1 MRRRE
6 RGAAS
11 RIAIALGVWA
21 GLMVSVSGQATAEAG
36 ARDGAPHAVLQ
47 RFVRWDAESVR
58 AAAAPDPETAGY
70 RAVVVADAVDVCEIA
85 LEPLGAL
92 LSALTP
98 EEAARCVRVSGDADP
113 DGRFDQPFLNP
124 AEQAPTRPD
133 GSPYPPYWRAP
144 SPAWVQLDLPDAVRV
159 TRIEVA
165 PPPDGTPLRLVRVEG
180 ATLGGPLF
188 AIPFRS
194 AAPAVPT
201 GAAAMTDLEPTRAV
215 RASLEAEASEASH
228 VIVQTIRVYGVR
240 ADEVCTADVVAPGL
254 ARFPVEMGAGYAVE
268 QDGLP
273 ARWSEAVADGDA
285 LRIMGVRWS
294 GGSTL
299 RIRRSDALRSEGA
312 RASGEAVPLVNAG
325 FERWEA
331 DGPAG
336 WTVREGHGQFVR
348 ADEALAMEGARALRT
363 GGVYYYQI
371 VRQTATLP
379 EDAAGRLVELLVKV
393 RAFEPDSVYV
403 SMDPPE
409 YGEVYSAR
417 HPGDGRVHTLRA
429 SCRVPPF
436 SRDGEVV
443 VTLGH
448 SGIPKRPAYFD
459 DVRLTV
465 R

>member
-21 GLMVSVSGQATAEAG
+21 GLMVPASGQATAEAG

-47 RFVRWDAESVR
+47 QFVRWDAESVR

-70 RAVVVADAVDVCEIA
+70 RAVVVADAADVCEIA

-98 EEAARCVRVSGDADP
+98 EEAAQRVRVSGDADP
-113 DGRFDQPFLNP
+113 DGRFDQPFLNR
-124 AEQAPTRPD
+124 AEPAPTRPD
-133 GSPYPPYWRAP
+133 GSPYPSYWRAP
-144 SPAWVQLDLPDAVRV
+144 SPAWVQLDLPETVRV
-159 TRIEVA
+159 TRIEVSPPPGA
-165 PPPDGTPLRLVRVEG
+165 PPPRIVRLEG
-180 ATLGGPLF
+180 ASMSGPLF
-188 AIPFRS
+188 AIPYRLG
-194 AAPAVPT
+194 APA
-201 GAAAMTDLEPTRAV
+201 GAEAIPHLEPTRAV
-215 RASLEAEASEASH
+215 RVSLQAGASDADH
-228 VIVQTIRVYGVR
+228 VVVQTLRVYGVR
-240 ADEVCTADVVAPGL
+240 ADESCAADVVVQGL
-254 ARFPVEMGAGYAVE
+254 ARFGVDAGTMYAVA
-268 QDGLP
+268 QDGRP
-273 ARWSEAVADGDA
+273 ARWSEAVADGGA
-285 LRIMGVRWS
+285 LRVSGVRWS
-294 GGSTL
+294 GASAL
-299 RIRRSDALRSEGA
+299 RIRRSEAGPIEDA
-312 RASGEAVPLVNAG
+312 RASGGAAPLVNAG
-325 FERWEA
+325 FEQWEA
-331 DGPAG
+331 GGPAG
-336 WTVREGHGQFVR
+336 WSVREGHGQFVR
-348 ADEALAMEGARALRT
+348 ADEALATEGARALRT
-363 GGVYYYQI
+363 GGVYYYLF

-379 EDAAGRLVELLVKV
+379 EDAAGKLVELSAKV
-393 RAFEPDSVYV
+393 RAFEPDSVYL

-429 SCRVPPF
+429 SCRIAPF